1 MNAIYHPFSIS
12 AAFFV
17 AVQRFLVVCCL
28 VIAYSPAVMAQAEQ
42 ELVRIGAE
50 SPISWQPINDGVM
63 GGVSSSSAQLTA
75 AGTLVFSGTV
85 SLENNGGFAS
95 IRSSGAAGP
104 SPAARGITLTVHGD
118 GKRYKLNLR
127 TSGAFDSV
135 QYQAAFDTRA
145 DKWETIRIPFGE
157 FRPVFR
163 GRAVTDAPPL
173 DPQHIV
179 SVGFL
184 ISNRQTGPFRLEIR
198 AIDTYEI

>member
-1 MNAIYHPFSIS
+1 MNSIYHPFSIS
-12 AAFFV
+12 AGFFV
-17 AVQRFLVVCCL
+17 AVQRLLVVCCL
-28 VIAYSPAVMAQAEQ
+28 VIAYSAAVMAQAEQ

-75 AGTLVFSGTV
+75 SGTLVFSGTV

-95 IRSSGAAGP
+95 IRSSGAAGAG
-104 SPAARGITLTVHGD
+104 PAARGITLTVGGD

-127 TSGAFDSV
+127 TSEAFDSV
-135 QYQAAFDTRA
+135 QYQAAFATRA
-145 DKWETIRIPFGE
+145 GDWETIRIPFGE

-173 DPQHIV
+173 DPKHIV

-184 ISNRQTGPFRLEIR
+184 ISDRQAGPFRLEIR
-198 AIDTYEI
+198 TIDTYEN